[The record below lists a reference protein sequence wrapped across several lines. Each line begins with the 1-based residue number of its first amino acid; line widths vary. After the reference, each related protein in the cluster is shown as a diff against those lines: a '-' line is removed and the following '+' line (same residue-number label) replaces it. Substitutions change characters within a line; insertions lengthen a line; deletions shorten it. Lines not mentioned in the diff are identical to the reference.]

1 MINHNSYPKV
11 NQQLRRNKQM
21 KYYIRIVEEE
31 IKQKLQASGALLI
44 KGPKS
49 CGKTET
55 AKRFAESMLQVDR
68 DEQVPIVMSINPKI
82 LLEGNTPRL
91 IDEWQEQPKLWNY
104 VRHEVDDRKKKAQ
117 FILTGSANPEEEIK
131 LHSGAGRFIVV
142 EMQTMSWQEMGY
154 SSGIVSLNALLQGK
168 AIVYSNNNL
177 SVELI
182 IERMIK
188 GGWPSL
194 LNASL
199 NEAILL
205 NRSYVDLLADAD
217 MSRVSNVKRDPQKVR
232 SLLRS
237 LARNIATLV
246 DNTTLERD
254 IKSFEN
260 TDLSRP
266 TIIDYLNALS
276 QLMIFEEQPAFNTHI
291 RSSASLR
298 KSPKRHFCDV
308 SLAIA
313 ALKLDKGRM
322 MNDLKY
328 CGFLFKSL
336 VYQNLKVYSKANDA
350 EIFHYRDST
359 GLEVD
364 AIIQQSSGAWAAFE
378 VKLGIG
384 MLDEAAKNL
393 LKFNKLIDEKKHR
406 KPASLNIITGTGM
419 SFIRPD
425 GINVISLASLGK

>member
-1 MINHNSYPKV
+1 
-11 NQQLRRNKQM
+11 M
-21 KYYIRIVEEE
+21 KYITRIVEDE
-31 IKQKLQASGALLI
+31 IKQKLQAAGALLI

-55 AKRFAESMLQVDR
+55 AKQFAESILQVDR
-68 DEQVPIVMSINPKI
+68 DEQVPIVMSINPEI
-82 LLEGNTPRL
+82 LLEGKTPRL

-104 VRHEVDDRKKKAQ
+104 VRHKVDDRKKKAQ

-131 LHSGAGRFIVV
+131 LHSGAGRFTIV
-142 EMQTMSWQEMGY
+142 EMQTMAWQEMGY
-154 SSGIVSLNALLQGK
+154 SSGMVSLQAVLQGE
-168 AIVYSNNNL
+168 AIVYSDNKL
-177 SVELI
+177 TLELI
-182 IERMIK
+182 IERMMK
-188 GGWPSL
+188 GGWPAL
-194 LNASL
+194 MNASL
-199 NEAILL
+199 HEAILV
-205 NRSYVDLLADAD
+205 NRSYVDLLAEAD

-237 LARNIATLV
+237 IARNIATLV

-254 IKSFEN
+254 IKTFEN
-260 TDLSRP
+260 SDLSRP

-313 ALKLDKGRM
+313 ALKLDKQSLM
-322 MNDLKY
+322 SDLKY
-328 CGFLFKSL
+328 CGFLFESL
-336 VYQNLKVYSKANDA
+336 VYHDLKMYARANDA

-364 AIIQQSSGAWAAFE
+364 AIIQQSGGAWAAFE

-384 MLDEAAKNL
+384 MFDEAAKKL
-393 LKFNKLIDEKKHR
+393 LKFSGLIDKNKYR
-406 KPASLNIITGTGM
+406 KPASLNIITGAGM
-419 SFIRPD
+419 SFTRAD
-425 GINVISLASLGK
+425 GVNVISLASLGK

>member
-1 MINHNSYPKV
+1 
-11 NQQLRRNKQM
+11 M
-21 KYYIRIVEEE
+21 KYYTRIVEKE

-49 CGKTET
+49 SGKTET

-82 LLEGNTPRL
+82 LLEGKTPRL

-131 LHSGAGRFIVV
+131 LHSGAGRFTVV
-142 EMQTMSWQEMGY
+142 EMQTMSWQEMGW
-154 SSGIVSLNALLQGK
+154 SSGAVSLNALLQGE
-168 AIVYSNNNL
+168 AIAYSDNNL

-182 IERMIK
+182 VERMIK
-188 GGWPSL
+188 GGWPAL

-199 NEAILL
+199 NEAVLL
-205 NRSYVDLLADAD
+205 IRSYVDLLADTD

-246 DNTTLERD
+246 DNTTLEKD
-254 IKSFEN
+254 IKAFEN

-313 ALKLDKGRM
+313 ALKLDKKRM
-322 MNDLKY
+322 MSDLKY
-328 CGFLFKSL
+328 CGFLFESL
-336 VYQNLKVYSKANDA
+336 VYHELKVYAGESDA

-359 GLEVD
+359 GLEID
-364 AIIQQSSGAWAAFE
+364 SIIQQSGGAWAAFE

-384 MLDEAAKNL
+384 MLDEAANNL
-393 LKFNKLIDEKKHR
+393 LKFNELIDEKKYR

>member
-1 MINHNSYPKV
+1 
-11 NQQLRRNKQM
+11 M
-21 KYYIRIVEEE
+21 KYYTRIVEEE

-55 AKRFAESMLQVDR
+55 AKQFAESMLLVDQ
-68 DEQVPIVMSINPKI
+68 DEQVPIVMSINPKV
-82 LLEGNTPRL
+82 LLEGKTPRL
-91 IDEWQEQPKLWNY
+91 IDEWQEQSKLWNY

-131 LHSGAGRFIVV
+131 MHSGAGRFTIV

-154 SSGIVSLNALLQGK
+154 SSGLVSLNALLHGE
-168 AIVYSNNNL
+168 AIAYSDNGL

-182 IERMIK
+182 VERMIK
-188 GGWPSL
+188 GGWPAL
-194 LNASL
+194 LNTSL

-205 NRSYVDLLADAD
+205 NRSYVDLLADID

-237 LARNIATLV
+237 IARNIATLV
-246 DNTTLERD
+246 DNTTLEKD
-254 IKSFEN
+254 IKAVES

-291 RSSASLR
+291 RSSGSLR
-298 KSPKRHFCDV
+298 KYPKRHFCDV

-313 ALKLDKGRM
+313 ALKLDKKRL
-322 MNDLKY
+322 MNDMKY
-328 CGFLFKSL
+328 CGFLFESL
-336 VYQNLKVYSKANDA
+336 VYHDLKMYAQANDA
-350 EIFHYRDST
+350 EIFHYRDSA

-364 AIIQQSSGAWAAFE
+364 AIIQLYGGDWAAFE
-378 VKLGIG
+378 VKLGMG
-384 MLDEAAKNL
+384 MLDEAANNL
-393 LKFNKLIDEKKHR
+393 LKFNERIDVKKHK

-419 SFIRPD
+419 SFTRPD
-425 GINVISLASLGK
+425 GINVVSLASLGK

>member
-1 MINHNSYPKV
+1 
-11 NQQLRRNKQM
+11 M

-49 CGKTET
+49 SGKTET
-55 AKRFAESMLQVDR
+55 AKQFAESMLQVDR

-82 LLEGNTPRL
+82 LLEGKTPRL

-131 LHSGAGRFIVV
+131 LHSGAGRFTVV

-154 SSGIVSLNALLQGK
+154 ASGAVSLNALLQGE
-168 AIVYSNNNL
+168 AIAYSDNSL

-182 IERMIK
+182 VERMIK
-188 GGWPSL
+188 GGWPAL

-199 NEAILL
+199 NEAVLL

-217 MSRVSNVKRDPQKVR
+217 MSRVSNVKRDPQKVH

-246 DNTTLERD
+246 DNTTLEKD
-254 IKSFEN
+254 IKAFEN

-276 QLMIFEEQPAFNTHI
+276 QLMLFEEQPAFNTHI

-313 ALKLDKGRM
+313 ALNLDKKRL

-328 CGFLFKSL
+328 CGFLFESL
-336 VYQNLKVYSKANDA
+336 VYHELKIYARANDA

-359 GLEVD
+359 GLEID
-364 AIIQQSSGAWAAFE
+364 SIIQQSGGAWAAFE

-393 LKFNKLIDEKKHR
+393 LKFNERIDEKKYR
-406 KPASLNIITGTGM
+406 KPTSLNIIAGTGM
-419 SFIRPD
+419 SYMRPD
-425 GINVISLASLGK
+425 GVNVISLASLGK

>member
-1 MINHNSYPKV
+1 
-11 NQQLRRNKQM
+11 M
-21 KYYIRIVEEE
+21 KYHTRIVEEE
-31 IKQKLQASGALLI
+31 IKHKLQASGALLI

-55 AKRFAESMLQVDR
+55 AKQFAESMLLVDQ

-82 LLEGNTPRL
+82 LLEGETPRL

-117 FILTGSANPEEEIK
+117 FILTGSANPEEETK
-131 LHSGAGRFIVV
+131 MHSGAGRFTIV

-154 SSGIVSLNALLQGK
+154 SSGLVSLNALLHGG
-168 AIVYSNNNL
+168 AITYSDNGL
-177 SVELI
+177 SVELVV
-182 IERMIK
+182 ERMIK
-188 GGWPSL
+188 GGWPAL
-194 LNASL
+194 LNTSL
-199 NEAILL
+199 NEAVLL
-205 NRSYVDLLADAD
+205 NRSYVDLLAEID
-217 MSRVSNVKRDPQKVR
+217 MSRVSNVRRDPQKVR

-237 LARNIATLV
+237 IARNIATLV
-246 DNTTLERD
+246 DNTTLEKD
-254 IKSFEN
+254 IKAVEN

-266 TIIDYLNALS
+266 TIIDYLNALL

-291 RSSASLR
+291 RSSGSLR

-313 ALKLDKGRM
+313 ALKLDKNRL

-328 CGFLFKSL
+328 CGFLFESL
-336 VYQNLKVYSKANDA
+336 VYHELKMYARANDA

-364 AIIQQSSGAWAAFE
+364 AIIQQHDGEWAAFE
-378 VKLGIG
+378 VKLGMG
-384 MLDEAAKNL
+384 MLDEAANSL
-393 LKFNKLIDEKKHR
+393 LKFNERIDVKKIR
-406 KPASLNIITGTGM
+406 NPASLNIITGAGM
-419 SFIRPD
+419 SFTRPD
-425 GINVISLASLGK
+425 GVNVVSLASLGK

>member
-1 MINHNSYPKV
+1 
-11 NQQLRRNKQM
+11 M
-21 KYYIRIVEEE
+21 KYITRIVEDE
-31 IKQKLQASGALLI
+31 IKQKLQAAGALLI

-55 AKRFAESMLQVDR
+55 AKQFAESILQVDR
-68 DEQVPIVMSINPKI
+68 DEQVPIVMSINPEI
-82 LLEGNTPRL
+82 LLEGKTPRL

-104 VRHEVDDRKKKAQ
+104 VRHKVDDRKKKAQ

-131 LHSGAGRFIVV
+131 LHSGAGRFTIV
-142 EMQTMSWQEMGY
+142 EMQTMAWQEMGY
-154 SSGIVSLNALLQGK
+154 SSGMVSLQAVLQGE
-168 AIVYSNNNL
+168 AIVYSDNKL
-177 SVELI
+177 TLELI
-182 IERMIK
+182 IERMMK
-188 GGWPSL
+188 GGWPAL
-194 LNASL
+194 MNASL
-199 NEAILL
+199 HEAILV
-205 NRSYVDLLADAD
+205 NRSYVDLLAEAD

-237 LARNIATLV
+237 IARNIATLV
-246 DNTTLERD
+246 DNTTLEKD
-254 IKSFEN
+254 IKASEN
-260 TDLSRP
+260 SDLSRP

-313 ALKLDKGRM
+313 ALKLDKQSLM
-322 MNDLKY
+322 SDLKY
-328 CGFLFKSL
+328 CGFLFESL
-336 VYQNLKVYSKANDA
+336 VYHDLKMYARANDA

-364 AIIQQSSGAWAAFE
+364 AIIQQSGGAWAAFE

-384 MLDEAAKNL
+384 MFDEAAKKL
-393 LKFNKLIDEKKHR
+393 LKFSGLIDKNKYR

-419 SFIRPD
+419 SFTRAD
-425 GINVISLASLGK
+425 GVNVISLASLGK